1 MQVICIKIICS
12 DGGLKLLQIQDNG
25 HGISKEDLPLV
36 CERFATSKL
45 RTYEDLRSISTFGFR
60 GEALASISHVSL
72 ITIVSMTSAQSHAY
86 RAIYLDGKLI
96 PPKSNQSAEPKPV
109 AGTVGTQ
116 ITVENLFYN
125 SLARR
130 KALRSPN
137 EEYQKI
143 VDLVTRYA
151 VHNARINFVCKK
163 LGESEASIFTSPI
176 ATVIDNIRAL
186 YGKSIAD
193 ELLPLITAEDQSY
206 KFSFKAL
213 ITHANYNVKRS
224 IFILFINNRLVESSP
239 IRKAIDNVYSNYLPR
254 GTHPFVYIS
263 LQCAPENVDV
273 NVHPTKA
280 EVHLLNEAS
289 IIDSL
294 QSAIHSGLLASNTSR
309 IFYVQRPLT
318 LQMTSQDG
326 QSLELESMTTTR
338 PSTSLSSKQAS
349 LPYKMSRNDP
359 KAQTICRFLSS
370 GSLFE
375 RNTKVDTSRISQNR
389 PASIEKILELIE
401 QSNHRG
407 LEELLQNSSFV
418 GSVNSSF
425 CILQQGT
432 KMYLVDYRKMSKEM
446 FFQKILRCFSTFSE
460 IYLDPP
466 PSLFSL
472 LELGISPS
480 FIGFQ

>member
-1 MQVICIKIICS
+1 VVNRIAAGEILHRPVNAVKELIENSLDAGSTSIKIVCS

-263 LQCAPENVDV
+263 LQCAPEVRILHV
-273 NVHPTKA
+273 FYPFRKGACFHFSIA
-280 EVHLLNEAS
+280 FLECRCQRAS
-289 IIDSL
+289 Y
-294 QSAIHSGLLASNTSR
+294 QS
-309 IFYVQRPLT
+309 
-318 LQMTSQDG
+318 
-326 QSLELESMTTTR
+326 
-338 PSTSLSSKQAS
+338 
-349 LPYKMSRNDP
+349 
-359 KAQTICRFLSS
+359 
-370 GSLFE
+370 
-375 RNTKVDTSRISQNR
+375 
-389 PASIEKILELIE
+389 
-401 QSNHRG
+401 RG
-407 LEELLQNSSFV
+407 SFV
-418 GSVNSSF
+418 
-425 CILQQGT
+425 
-432 KMYLVDYRKMSKEM
+432 K
-446 FFQKILRCFSTFSE
+446 
-460 IYLDPP
+460 
-466 PSLFSL
+466 
-472 LELGISPS
+472 
-480 FIGFQ
+480 